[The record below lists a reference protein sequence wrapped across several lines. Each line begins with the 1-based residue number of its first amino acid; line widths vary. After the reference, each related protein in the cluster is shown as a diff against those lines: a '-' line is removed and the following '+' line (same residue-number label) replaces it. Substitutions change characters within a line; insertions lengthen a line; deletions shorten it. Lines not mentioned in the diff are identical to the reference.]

1 MSDERPKC
9 ELCGD
14 TESDLDCCS
23 ECDRWF
29 CGECGGWYC
38 DEDDED
44 DGDYY
49 CDECTKKGGA
59 T

>member
-1 MSDERPKC
+1 MSDDIGLC

-14 TESDLDCCS
+14 SESDLDCCGD
-23 ECDRWF
+23 CDRWF

-38 DEDDED
+38 DEDDVD

-49 CDECTKKGGA
+49 CDECAKKGGA